1 MSKLLQL
8 RNVPSA
14 LHREIKSIAA
24 REGRTMSE
32 VGIEALEIIARQKSL
47 RQAFKTLR
55 QYPPIDSKLTTAEL
69 VRLERDS
76 R

>member
-32 VGIEALEIIARQKSL
+32 VGIEALEIVARQKKL
-47 RQAFKTLR
+47 RKAFRELR
-55 QYPPIDSKLTTAEL
+55 NYPPIETKLSTAEL
-69 VRLERDS
+69 VRRERDS